1 MNLYFDIRDIF
12 RCVRL
17 GWSGKKIWVVLLGLI
32 VAWAGYS
39 VLLLVAH
46 IRAGSAGLWQRYGLF
61 PGATLGEFDFFG
73 TGLHVLGMVSVLSV
87 VFVTTSMMCK
97 ITFHQLRGDDFYSI
111 GDACRFAR
119 GRWKSVLFG
128 PVAVLVLFALFVSGG
143 VVIGWVASRI
153 PTVGVLVLELCFI
166 PIFFA
171 ALLAVFIGLV
181 FVVAV
186 IMSPAIAGTEGIDIL
201 DVVIQSFSLT
211 WSQPWRLVLYA
222 AWMIF
227 AVWVSLMVLG
237 ALTMAAIGL
246 IAWACG
252 LFMDVKLANL
262 FYVASHYLLFVPEKW
277 DDLFASLPVPG
288 TPSGAEV
295 WGGGILGVM
304 LIVIT
309 GIVIAYAQAT
319 YASGLSLMYVVLRHR
334 KDGENLLARDDD
346 LEVVNEEADN
356 NTDSETA

>member
-1 MNLYFDIRDIF
+1 MNLHFDIRDIF

-17 GWSGKKIWVVLLGLI
+17 GWSGKKIWVGLLGLI

-39 VLLLVAH
+39 VLLLIAH
-46 IRAGSAGLWQRYGLF
+46 VRAGGAGLWQRYGLF
-61 PGATLGEFDFFG
+61 PGATLGEFDLFG
-73 TGLHVLGMVSVLSV
+73 TGLHVLGMVFALAVA
-87 VFVTTSMMCK
+87 FVTTSMMCK
-97 ITFHQLRGDDFYSI
+97 ITFQQLRGDEFYSV
-111 GDACRFAR
+111 GDASRFAR
-119 GRWKSVLFG
+119 LRWKAVLFG
-128 PVAVLVLFALFVSGG
+128 PVAVLALFALFVIGG
-143 VVIGWVASRI
+143 VVIGWVAGWI
-153 PTVGVLVLELCFI
+153 PAAGEIVFALGFI

-186 IMSPAIAGTEGIDIL
+186 IMSPAIVGTEGYDIL

-222 AWMIF
+222 AWMVV
-227 AVWVSLMVLG
+227 AVWVGLMLLG

-246 IAWACG
+246 IAMVCG

-262 FYVASHYLLFVPEKW
+262 FYVASHYLPFVPEKW

-288 TPSGAEV
+288 TPSRAEV
-295 WGGGILGVM
+295 WGGGILGMM
-304 LIVIT
+304 LILIT
-309 GIVIAYAQAT
+309 GIVVAYAQAT

-334 KDGENLLARDDD
+334 KDDENLLARDDD
-346 LEVVNEEADN
+346 LEVVSEEADD

>member
-1 MNLYFDIRDIF
+1 MNLHFDIRDIF

-17 GWSGKKIWVVLLGLI
+17 GWSGKKIWVGLLGLI

-39 VLLLVAH
+39 VLLLIAH
-46 IRAGSAGLWQRYGLF
+46 VRAGSEGLWQRYGLF
-61 PGATLGEFDFFG
+61 PGATLGDFDLIG
-73 TGLHVLGMVSVLSV
+73 TGLHILGMVFALSV
-87 VFVTTSMMCK
+87 VFVTTSMMCR
-97 ITFHQLRGDDFYSI
+97 ITFQQLRGDDFYSV
-111 GDACRFAR
+111 GDAWRFVSA
-119 GRWKSVLFG
+119 RWKAVLFG
-128 PVAVLVLFALFVSGG
+128 PFAVLSLFAFFLIVGIA
-143 VVIGWVASRI
+143 IGWIAGWI
-153 PTVGVLVLELCFI
+153 PSAGEIVFALCFI

-186 IMSPAIAGTEGIDIL
+186 IMSPAIVGTEGYDIL
-201 DVVIQSFSLT
+201 DVVIQSVSLT

-222 AWMIF
+222 VWMVF
-227 AVWVSLMVLG
+227 AVWVGLMLLG

-246 IAWACG
+246 IAVACG

-262 FYVASHYLLFVPEKW
+262 FDVASSYLLFVPEKW
-277 DDLFASLPVPG
+277 DDLLASLPAPG
-288 TPSGAEV
+288 TPAGSEV

-309 GIVIAYAQAT
+309 GIVISYVQAT
-319 YASGLSLMYVVLRHR
+319 YSSGLGLMYVVLRYH
-334 KDGENLLARDDD
+334 KDGENLVARDDD
-346 LEVVNEEADN
+346 VEVESEEAGD

>member
-1 MNLYFDIRDIF
+1 MNLHFDIRDIF

-17 GWSGKKIWVVLLGLI
+17 GWSGKKIWVGLLGLI
-32 VAWAGYS
+32 AAWAGYS
-39 VLLLVAH
+39 VLLLIAH
-46 IRAGSAGLWQRYGLF
+46 VRAGSVGLWQRYGLF
-61 PGATLGEFDFFG
+61 PGATLGEFDLFG
-73 TGLHVLGMVSVLSV
+73 TGLHILGMVFALAVA
-87 VFVTTSMMCK
+87 FVTTSMMCK
-97 ITFHQLRGDDFYSI
+97 ITFQQLRGDEFYSV
-111 GDACRFAR
+111 GDAWRFAR
-119 GRWKSVLFG
+119 LRWKAVLFG
-128 PVAVLVLFALFVSGG
+128 PVAVLALFALFVIGG
-143 VVIGWVASRI
+143 IALGWVAGWI
-153 PTVGVLVLELCFI
+153 PVVGEVVFALCFI

-171 ALLAVFIGLV
+171 ALLAVFVSLV

-186 IMSPAIAGTEGIDIL
+186 IMSPAIVGTEGYDIL

-222 AWMIF
+222 VWMIF
-227 AVWVSLMVLG
+227 AVWVGLMVMG

-246 IAWACG
+246 IAWVCG
-252 LFMDVKLANL
+252 WFMDVKLANL

-309 GIVIAYAQAT
+309 GIVVAYVQAT

-334 KDGENLLARDDD
+334 KDDENLLARDDD
-346 LEVVNEEADN
+346 LGVVSEEADD